1 MAVFLVR
8 PIRTQT
14 KTLQTVVSAGKHVT
28 DGKRAKIKHIIIQ
41 WRVGENGDGGKGG
54 KILTSRKCGKVT

>member
-1 MAVFLVR
+1 M
-8 PIRTQT
+8 
-14 KTLQTVVSAGKHVT
+14 T

-54 KILTSRKCGKVT
+54 KILTSRKCGKSHVSQAITAFGLPSSVG